1 MNLAHTLTQA
11 ALKWPNKTAL
21 VFEGRRWT
29 YAQWNRWVNKTAH
42 AFRAAGI
49 GKGDRVAI
57 LTYNLPE
64 QVTAFY
70 ALMKIG
76 AVPVP
81 INYRLAANEVKYIVD
96 DSRASILVFEE
107 ALRAPVEAIKDSHRR
122 REACLCRRKPAGREI
137 PFDRLHR
144 AGRRARARG
153 RRRLARP
160 GLHHVHLRHHRPA
173 EGRGALAPCRVHG
186 RHVHF
191 RSSAASATTTCILN
205 NKPLFHI
212 AQLQLQFIPF
222 VQIGATNVHDARLR
236 RARNAFAGRRGA
248 GHVLHGVPTQMVM
261 MVAADLSKYD
271 LSLAPLRLLWRP
283 DARRTTLRASA
294 WRYFPGYF
302 ANVYGSTEALTVT
315 CCDYRRHPDKL
326 GSVGKASIGHGS
338 ARHTHRQPGSRVICA
353 RRARSVEL
361 ITRGPSLLT
370 DTSVCPSAPPPPLR
384 SGWFLS
390 GDAAVLDDEGFIT
403 VMGRMDHTIKSG
415 GENIH
420 PSEVE
425 NVLFKHPGI
434 ANAAVVGLP
443 SRKWGQ
449 VVCAAIVRRDPALT
463 AEMLDRFCRDSPDLA
478 DFKRPRHYFF
488 VDEIPANPTGKV
500 ERGKLKDQLTQKIG
514 GRELD

>member
-29 YAQWNRWVNKTAH
+29 YAQWNRLVNKTAH
-42 AFRAAGI
+42 AFRSAGV

-76 AVPVP
+76 AIPVP

-96 DSRASILVFEE
+96 NSRAKVLMFEE
-107 ALRAPVEAIKDSHRR
+107 ALRAPVEAIKDRIAV
-122 REACLCRRKPAGREI
+122 EKLVYVGEKPAGREI
-137 PFDRLHR
+137 SFEDFI
-144 AGRRARARG
+144 A
-153 RRRLARP
+153 P
-160 GLHHVHLRHHRPA
+160 GA
-173 EGRGALAPCRVHG
+173 EGEPEANVGWHDPAFIMYTSGTTGRPKGVVRSHLADFIGGMAMSVECG
-186 RHVHF
+186 FRHDDV
-191 RSSAASATTTCILN
+191 ILN

-222 VQIGATNVHDARLR
+222 VQNAATNVLT
-236 RARNAFAGRRGA
+236 RGFDVHETLSVVGA
-248 GHVLHGVPTQMVM
+248 ERVTVLHGVPTQMVM

-271 LSLAPLRLLWRP
+271 LSSLRCGFYGGQTLANDVTRKCMAL
-283 DARRTTLRASA
+283 
-294 WRYFPGYF
+294 FPGYF
-302 ANVYGSTEALTVT
+302 ANLYGSTEALMVT
-315 CCDYRRHPDKL
+315 CCDYRQHPDKL
-326 GSVGKASIGHGS
+326 GSVGKASIGMEV
-338 ARHTHRQPGSRVICA
+338 RVIRTDSRDPDDLC
-353 RRARSVEL
+353 RPGEIGQLV
-361 ITRGPSLLT
+361 TRGPSLLT
-370 DTSVCPSAPPPPLR
+370 EYFGLAERSAAAFSR
-384 SGWFLS
+384 GWFLS

-425 NVLFKHPGI
+425 DALFRHPGI

-443 SRKWGQ
+443 SRLWGQ
-449 VVCAAIVRRDPALT
+449 VVCAAVVRRDPALT
-463 AEMLDRFCRDSPDLA
+463 AEMLDRFCVDSPDLA

-500 ERGKLKDQLTQKIG
+500 ERGKLKEQLSEKIG